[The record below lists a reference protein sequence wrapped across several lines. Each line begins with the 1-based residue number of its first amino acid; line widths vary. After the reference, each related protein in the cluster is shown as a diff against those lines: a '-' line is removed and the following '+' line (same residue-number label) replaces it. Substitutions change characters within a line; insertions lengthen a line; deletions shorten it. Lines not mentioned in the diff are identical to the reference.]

1 MARPIR
7 SLIAAL
13 LLLLC
18 PVLAFG
24 QAPPAP
30 PPGASAPIPAEAA
43 ARLRELLRDEALRAE
58 LLRALDALA
67 QPAPAAPPPPATL
80 PGVQIRPAAPPGA
93 APATPP
99 AQAAPPPGGSPP
111 PTGAPA
117 PGAQPPPAAPPPAA
131 APANGAPPPAAAAP
145 AATPAEAPLLAPDT
159 LGGQILT
166 RLSQHLRGLTQQAV
180 AVAQAVADLPS
191 LLDFASQVAS
201 DPVAQRRLLDVVW
214 KLAAVF
220 GLGLVAS
227 WAVRR
232 SLAGLR
238 ERLDTLAPDSARGL
252 ARLRRIPPVLA
263 RFGLDLLPIGAF
275 AVVSYGL
282 IPVVEP
288 LPTTEFVLLTV
299 NNAYLA
305 GLLAMAASR
314 MLLSPASEHLRLLPL
329 SDETAAYIT
338 VWLRRILALGISG
351 WAFAEAGLLLGMTWG
366 AYDAVMRLT
375 LLGVSLFVIIIV
387 LQNRAAVADRL
398 RAPELP
404 PGAEPD
410 RAQRLIR
417 MLRNRLSEIW
427 HMIAIAY
434 LIALWG
440 VWALEIAD
448 GFARLLRATVLTL
461 IVVALSRI
469 ADAAVRRALSRGFRI
484 PADLARRYP
493 GLEARANRYLP
504 VLKSIL
510 SGGILGL
517 TLLLLMEVWGLGAF
531 AWFGEG
537 QLGSRLV
544 GALISVGLTLF
555 VAVAVWEAANA
566 AIQRKL
572 DQLSKDAA
580 AAKSARVRTLLP
592 MLRTVLTGA
601 IGITVV
607 LIILSEIGVNVAP
620 LLAGAGVVGLAIGFG
635 SQTLVR
641 DIITGIFLLAED
653 AVSVGDVVSLG
664 GLSGVVEQLSIR
676 SIKLRALDG
685 SVHIIPFSAVTT
697 VTNMTRDFSQAVMDV
712 SVAYNED
719 TDRVSEVLREIGAEM
734 RDDARWGA
742 VIRDDLEI
750 MGVDRLADSGVVI
763 RCRFKTEPM
772 QRWNVQREFFR
783 RMKKR
788 FDELGI
794 EIPFP
799 HRKLIM
805 QPAEPPKHAPPAPEP
820 PAEGDAAPAR

>member
-1 MARPIR
+1 AASARP
-7 SLIAAL
+7 
-13 LLLLC
+13 
-18 PVLAFG
+18 
-24 QAPPAP
+24 PAV
-30 PPGASAPIPAEAA
+30 
-43 ARLRELLRDEALRAE
+43 
-58 LLRALDALA
+58 
-67 QPAPAAPPPPATL
+67 PPPAQ
-80 PGVQIRPAAPPGA
+80 PS
-93 APATPP
+93 
-99 AQAAPPPGGSPP
+99 AQ
-111 PTGAPA
+111 APA
-117 PGAQPPPAAPPPAA
+117 PD
-131 APANGAPPPAAAAP
+131 
-145 AATPAEAPLLAPDT
+145 APLLAPDT

-166 RLSQHLRGLTQQAV
+166 RLSHHLRALTQQVSAS
-180 AVAQAVADLPS
+180 AQAVADLPS
-191 LLDFASQVAS
+191 LVAFVAALAE
-201 DPVAQRRLLDVVW
+201 DPLTQRRVLDAAW
-214 KLAAVF
+214 K
-220 GLGLVAS
+220 LGLVFG
-227 WAVRR
+227 
-232 SLAGLR
+232 AGLVAEWLAHRALGRPR
-238 ERLDTLAPDSARGL
+238 ERLDSLSPPAATGL
-252 ARLRRIPPVLA
+252 QRLRRIPPVLG
-263 RFGLDLLPIGAF
+263 RFGLDMLPIAAF

-282 IPVVEP
+282 IGAVEP
-288 LPTTEFVLLTV
+288 LPTTELVLLTV
-299 NNAYLA
+299 NNAYIA
-305 GLLAMAASR
+305 ARVAMAVSR
-314 MLLSPASEHLRLLPL
+314 MLLSPASEHLRLLPIA
-329 SDETAAYIT
+329 DETAAYIT
-338 VWLRRILALGISG
+338 VWLRRMLALGIG
-351 WAFAEAGLLLGMTWG
+351 GYALAEAGLLLGLTWG
-366 AYDAVMRLT
+366 AYDAIMRLT
-375 LLGVSLFVIIIV
+375 LLGVSLFAIIII
-387 LQNRAAVADRL
+387 LQNRAAVAERL
-398 RAPELP
+398 RAPDMPE
-404 PGAEPD
+404 GAAPD

-417 MLRNRLSEIW
+417 ALRNRLSEIW
-427 HMIAIAY
+427 HLVAIAY
-434 LIALWG
+434 LIALWA

-448 GFARLLRATVLTL
+448 GFARLLRATVLSL
-461 IVVALSRI
+461 VVVAVVKL
-469 ADAAVRRALSRGFRI
+469 ADSAMRRALSRGFRI
-484 PADLARRYP
+484 PPDLARRYP

-504 VLKSIL
+504 VLKSLL
-510 SGGILGL
+510 SGGILALG
-517 TLLLLMEVWGLGAF
+517 LLLLLEIWGLGALS
-531 AWFGEG
+531 WFGAG
-537 QLGSRLV
+537 QLGSRLIA
-544 GALISVGLTLF
+544 ALISVGITLF

-601 IGITVV
+601 IGITVI

-676 SIKLRALDG
+676 SIRLRALDG

-719 TDRVSEVLREIGAEM
+719 TDRVSEVLREIGAGM
-734 RDDARWGA
+734 REDARWGA

-788 FDELGI
+788 FDEEGI

-805 QPAEPPKHAPPAPEP
+805 QPAEPPRHPPPAPEP
-820 PAEGDAAPAR
+820 PEPPAEPAPAR

>member
-1 MARPIR
+1 MER
-7 SLIAAL
+7 LLHWLFAAVLPL
-13 LLLLC
+13 LPLS
-18 PVLAFG
+18 PAA
-24 QAPPAP
+24 QTMPAP
-30 PPGASAPIPAEAA
+30 AAAPAAPAPAAAPAPMIPAEAA
-43 ARLRELLRDEALRAE
+43 ARLRDLLRDEALRAE
-58 LLRALDALA
+58 LLRLLDALA
-67 QPAPAAPPPPATL
+67 ADRTAEPPAPALL
-80 PGVQIRPAAPPGA
+80 PGVQLPPAAAGA
-93 APATPP
+93 AGVPAVVPTQP
-99 AQAAPPPGGSPP
+99 A
-111 PTGAPA
+111 
-117 PGAQPPPAAPPPAA
+117 AAPPPAA
-131 APANGAPPPAAAAP
+131 AQPAAAAP
-145 AATPAEAPLLAPDT
+145 PPPAADPAAAAEVPLLAPDT
-159 LGGQILT
+159 LGGQILL
-166 RLSQHLRGLTQQAV
+166 RLSQHLRALTQQVV
-180 AVAQAVADLPS
+180 AGAQAVADLPS
-191 LLDFASQVAS
+191 LFAFLSELAA
-201 DPVAQRRLLDVVW
+201 DPVAQQRLFDVAW
-214 KLAAVF
+214 KLALVF
-220 GLGLVAS
+220 GLGLSAS

-232 SLAGLR
+232 VLARAR
-238 ERLDTLAPDSARGL
+238 ERLDSLAPEDSDSGL
-252 ARLRRIPPVLA
+252 ARLKRIPPLIG
-263 RFGLDLLPIGAF
+263 RFGLDLLPIAAF
-275 AVVSYGL
+275 GIVSYGL

-288 LPTTEFVLLTV
+288 LPTTEFILLTV
-299 NNAYLA
+299 NNAWMA

-314 MLLSPASEHLRLLPL
+314 VLLSPASGHLRLLPL

-338 VWLRRILALGISG
+338 VWLRRILALGLGG
-351 WAFAEAGLLLGMTWG
+351 WAFAEAGLLLGLTWG
-366 AYDAVMRLT
+366 AYDGVMRVT
-375 LLGVSLFVIIIV
+375 LLGVSLFVIIII
-387 LQNRAAVADRL
+387 LQNRAAVAERL

-410 RAQRLIR
+410 RAQRVFR
-417 MLRNRLSEIW
+417 ALRNRLSEVW
-427 HMIAIAY
+427 HLIAIAY

-448 GFARLLRATVLTL
+448 GFSRLLRATILTL
-461 IVVALSRI
+461 IIIALSRL
-469 ADAAVRRALSRGFRI
+469 ADAAIRRALARGFRI

-510 SGGILGL
+510 SGGILAL
-517 TLLLLMEVWGLGAF
+517 TALLLMEVWGLGAF

-712 SVAYNED
+712 SVAYHED
-719 TDRVSEVLREIGAEM
+719 TDRVSEVLRDIGREM
-734 RDDARWGA
+734 REDARWGA

-750 MGVDRLADSGVVI
+750 MGVHALADSGVVI

-788 FDELGI
+788 FDEEGI

-799 HRKLIM
+799 HRKLIL
-805 QPAEPPKHAPPAPEP
+805 QPAEPPKSAPPPLPEAPAGAVPEAPAGAAPEAPPA
-820 PAEGDAAPAR
+820 R